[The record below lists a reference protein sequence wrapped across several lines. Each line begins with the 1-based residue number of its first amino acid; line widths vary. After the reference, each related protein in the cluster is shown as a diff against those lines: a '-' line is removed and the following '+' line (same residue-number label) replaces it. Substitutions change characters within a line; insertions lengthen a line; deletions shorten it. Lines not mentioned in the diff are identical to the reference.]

1 VSSFRLEVRV
11 KVSEEREYPSRPF
24 VGVGGIVISGGR
36 VLLVRRS
43 GAPLKGQWSIPGGM
57 LETGE
62 TLVEGVQR
70 EIAEETAIEVRVL
83 NLVDVF
89 ERIERDA
96 EGSAQYHFIVLD
108 YLCEVL
114 RGEARSGSDVSEV
127 AWARPDELG
136 KYSRTEVTTGVILKA
151 FAMAGEK
158 NRGSASG
165 KDI

>member
-1 VSSFRLEVRV
+1 VEVRV
-11 KVSEEREYPSRPF
+11 KVSSDREYPTRPF

-36 VLLVRRS
+36 ALLVRRS
-43 GAPLKGQWSIPGGM
+43 GPPLKDRWSIPGGM

-62 TLVEGVQR
+62 TLAEGVQR

-114 RGEARSGSDVSEV
+114 RGEARAGSDVSDV
-127 AWARPDELG
+127 AWASPDELG
-136 KYSRTEVTTGVILKA
+136 KYSLTEVTTGVILKA
-151 FAMAGEK
+151 FAITRGDDAGLPADE
-158 NRGSASG
+158 G
-165 KDI
+165 I